1 MRKARMA
8 VAMVAGLTVILSGAG
23 SAKAQSS
30 PVSKILGYK
39 PRQEGVNYSIPTT
52 QEQAECKVEVVK
64 GSRAG
69 STGWLLRDPQGRPLR
84 LISNTKGDPDKKP
97 DLWAYYLDGIE
108 VYREID
114 SHHLGKVDQYRWLNA
129 GGTKWGIDF
138 NADGKIDNWK
148 IISPEEVSQEVLQA
162 VIHSDFNRLQALWIT
177 DAEIKE
183 LELPAAEA
191 SRIHNFQK
199 QAQGKFNAT
208 VAKLTDLGSQTH
220 WLRLEAGLPQC
231 VPADDTTL
239 KQDLIKYQ
247 KAAVLYENNG
257 KHDWLPIGE
266 IIQVGS
272 AWRII
277 DAPTLSGPGGGDM
290 AAADPE
296 VQKLLEELGKLDAA
310 PPHSSDIPGP
320 NPAIVRYNLQRADLL
335 RKILA
340 KVKADERDQWL
351 RQLADCYSAAAQS
364 SPEDDKSAYQKLVE
378 LEQQVG
384 KDQSGGLT
392 AAYVTFREMQADY
405 AVKLAK
411 GPEIAKVQEQW
422 LGRLA
427 KFVQDYPNG
436 EDTPD
441 ALLQL
446 GMVSEFMNKEIE
458 AKNWYQQLV
467 KNFSEKKPLADK
479 AQGAIKRLEL
489 EGKVLELTGSTPAGS
504 HFDISSLRG
513 KVVVVYYWASW
524 NQQSIGDFA
533 RLREML
539 RTYGP
544 RGLELVCVNF
554 DNSPPEAGSPLAGAP
569 GLQVFQPGGL
579 EGPLATQY
587 GIMVLPNLF
596 LTGKDGRVVSR
607 TVQISTLE
615 DEIKKLIK

>member
-1 MRKARMA
+1 MA
-8 VAMVAGLTVILSGAG
+8 AGLLAGLALVLSGTG
-23 SAKAQSS
+23 SVRAQSS
-30 PVSKILGYK
+30 PVAKILGYK
-39 PRQEGVNYSIPTT
+39 PRQEGVNYGIPTP
-52 QEQAECKVEVVK
+52 QEQADCKVEVVK
-64 GSRAG
+64 GSRPG

-84 LISNTKGDPDKKP
+84 LIFNMKGDPDKKP
-97 DLWAYYLDGIE
+97 DLWAYYLDGVE

-114 SHHLGKVDQYRWLNA
+114 SRHLGKVDQYRWLNTA
-129 GGTKWGIDF
+129 GSKWGIDF
-138 NADGKIDNWK
+138 NGDGKIDTWK
-148 IISPEEVSQEVLQA
+148 VISPEEVSQEVLQA
-162 VIHSDFNRLQALWIT
+162 VIHNDMNRLQALWIT

-183 LELPAAEA
+183 LELPAVEA
-191 SRIHNFQK
+191 TRIHNLQK
-199 QAQGKFNAT
+199 QAASKFNAT
-208 VAKLTDLGSQTH
+208 VAKLSDLGPQTH

-231 VPADDTTL
+231 LPADQNGL
-239 KQDLIKYQ
+239 KQDVIKYQ
-247 KAAVLYENNG
+247 KAAVLYETSG

-266 IIQVGS
+266 IIQVGP

-277 DAPTLSGPGGGDM
+277 EAPTLSGPGGDV
-290 AAADPE
+290 AATDPE
-296 VQKLLEELGKLDAA
+296 VQKLLEELGKLDIT
-310 PPHSSDIPGP
+310 PPRTPDNPGP
-320 NPAIVRYNLQRADLL
+320 NPAIVRYNLQRADVLQ
-335 RKILA
+335 RIIA
-340 KVKADERDQWL
+340 KAKSDERDQWV

-378 LEQQVG
+378 LEQQVA
-384 KDQSGGLT
+384 KDQPASST

-411 GPEIAKVQEQW
+411 GPDIAKVQEQW

-427 KFVQDYPNG
+427 NFVKDYPAG